1 MTRVSKELADQ
12 LVLDIFSAM
21 SKLPNTKKEFAQESM
36 EIMDN
41 PIDNSIIS
49 GILLLKAR
57 PKIISDKEEDLQ
69 LSVASALSTFLDAFN
84 KESVEEVI
92 NHGFDR
98 ELVKHLKSNHLSARL
113 DFALMQFVQAWN
125 EVGRLEK
132 KYPNVMELM

>member
-21 SKLPNTKKEFAQESM
+21 SKLPNTNKEFAQESM
-36 EIMDN
+36 EIMEN

-49 GILLLKAR
+49 GMLLLKAR
-57 PKIISDKEEDLQ
+57 PKVISDEEENLQ
-69 LSVASALSTFLDAFN
+69 CSIASALSTFLLTF
-84 KESVEEVI
+84 KGESVEELI
-92 NHGFDR
+92 NYGFDK
-98 ELVKHLKSNHLSARL
+98 ELVKHLKSDHLSARL

-132 KYPNVMELM
+132 KYPNVMQIM

>member
-21 SKLPNTKKEFAQESM
+21 SKLPNTNKEFAQESM
-36 EIMDN
+36 EIMEN

-49 GILLLKAR
+49 GMLLLKAR
-57 PKIISDKEEDLQ
+57 PKVISDEEENLQ
-69 LSVASALSTFLDAFN
+69 CSIASALSTFLLTF
-84 KESVEEVI
+84 KGESVEELI
-92 NHGFDR
+92 NYGFDK
-98 ELVKHLKSNHLSARL
+98 ELVKHLKSDYLSARL

-132 KYPNVMELM
+132 KYPNVMQIM